1 MRLFKRLNATIQSN
15 FNAFLDQIE
24 NHEALVTEAMHEV
37 KTAAAQAGAR
47 LARLQQDE
55 DKLAARLNELR
66 KEITQWKERAV
77 QAGTADEARALECVR
92 RMARATSE
100 EASTEAQLNNAREL
114 RARLVE
120 DLRGIQGKLDE
131 LQRKKHALATRQ
143 FRAEA
148 MKAIQSDGAS
158 ALDEITGI
166 FDRWETRVTEA
177 EGYVAGPALL
187 TDGFE
192 QAYRHKEDQEALRT
206 TLQALLAESKT
217 SA

>member
-1 MRLFKRLNATIQSN
+1 MRIFKRLNATIQSN

-37 KTAAAQAGAR
+37 KTASAQANAR

-55 DKLAARLNELR
+55 EKLAARLAELR
-66 KEITQWKERAV
+66 KDIAQWKARAI

-92 RMARATSE
+92 RMARATTE
-100 EASTEAQLNNAREL
+100 EASTEAQLAKAREL
-114 RARLVE
+114 RTRLIE
-120 DLRGIQGKLDE
+120 DLRGIQGRLDD

-148 MKAIQSDGAS
+148 MKAIQSDGTS

-177 EGYVAGPALL
+177 EGYVAGPAVL
-187 TDGFE
+187 TDDFE
-192 QAYRHKEDQEALRT
+192 LAYRQKEDDEGLRS
-206 TLQALLAESKT
+206 TLQALLADSQQ
-217 SA
+217 